1 MECKDRPPRSFL
13 PGAQTCMAV
22 LLLLL
27 VYSISRQAAVLTS
40 AASARAGRRPLVVI
54 DSGHG
59 GKDPGKVSVD
69 GTLEKDINLQ
79 IALRLK
85 TYLDASG
92 VSVLLTRDEDEG
104 LYSQQDSNKKMA
116 DMRARCQLINDAH
129 PDLVVSIHQ
138 NSYPRESVCG
148 SQVFYYQTSKEGKKL
163 AEILRPDIPARQ
175 AKSNSSYYL
184 LLHADP
190 PAVIAECGFLS
201 NWTEAAL
208 LASEEYQDQLAW
220 ALHMGILEYLNTR
233 TPLNARAA
241 AAGQGRCSTL

>member
-27 VYSISRQAAVLTS
+27 VYSISWQAAVLTS

-59 GKDPGKVSVD
+59 GKDPGKVSID

-79 IALRLK
+79 ITLRLK
-85 TYLDASG
+85 TYLEASG
-92 VSVLLTRDEDEG
+92 VSVLLTRSADEG

-138 NSYPRESVCG
+138 NSYPMESVCG

-163 AEILRPDIPARQ
+163 AEILQKRLSALRPDIPARQ

-233 TPLNARAA
+233 TP
-241 AAGQGRCSTL
+241 

>member
-79 IALRLK
+79 IGRALR
-85 TYLDASG
+85 TYMD
-92 VSVLLTRDEDEG
+92 
-104 LYSQQDSNKKMA
+104 
-116 DMRARCQLINDAH
+116 
-129 PDLVVSIHQ
+129 
-138 NSYPRESVCG
+138 
-148 SQVFYYQTSKEGKKL
+148 
-163 AEILRPDIPARQ
+163 
-175 AKSNSSYYL
+175 
-184 LLHADP
+184 
-190 PAVIAECGFLS
+190 
-201 NWTEAAL
+201 
-208 LASEEYQDQLAW
+208 
-220 ALHMGILEYLNTR
+220 
-233 TPLNARAA
+233 
-241 AAGQGRCSTL
+241 